1 MNGPPTTLL
10 PSKILPIGRMGIIP
24 TQKNTREFTAMLSM
38 AFDQDGVQG
47 FMESLKERRASVTL
61 KRSALKFYIISTL

>member
-1 MNGPPTTLL
+1 
-10 PSKILPIGRMGIIP
+10 
-24 TQKNTREFTAMLSM
+24 MLSM

-47 FMESLKERRASVTL
+47 SMESLKERRASVTL